1 MNLSSRKAAPI
12 CVLAALLVASC
23 SGGGGNDVRRG
34 GWNRD
39 QDRIPAVEAVEVV
52 LGSLPL
58 EERLAGSVRAR
69 NQTEIYPE
77 VTGQIVEVLA
87 NDGDHVDA
95 GTPLVRLR
103 DVDYQERL
111 RQAESGL
118 AVARARVQQAEANL
132 TRVRSTLRRIE
143 AMAERNLTSVADLEA
158 AQADALSAEAD
169 LALMQA
175 QLEQAESLVAERREE
190 LADTVVRAP
199 VAGVVGG
206 RNAEIGQLASSST
219 PLFVIGDT
227 SDMIVEVTLTQRM
240 LGYIRP
246 GTTAN
251 IVNDADPEQ
260 VIEAEVT
267 RISPFLHPVTRT
279 TTAEIEVSRPSEL
292 LRPGMFVTVNV
303 LYGETEVA
311 PVIPNSAIYRNP
323 RDGRTGVYAA
333 SLDDA
338 VPDREFTETSS
349 LPAGGPLQ
357 PIGPVE
363 VRFVP
368 IEIVARGRLTT
379 AVRGVE
385 PGDWVVTLGH
395 HLLEGNNT
403 GQALIQPT
411 PWDHIIRLQ
420 QMQTRDLL
428 DLIRRRQEA
437 LTSGAV
443 IETLN

>member
-1 MNLSSRKAAPI
+1 
-12 CVLAALLVASC
+12 
-23 SGGGGNDVRRG
+23 
-34 GWNRD
+34 
-39 QDRIPAVEAVEVV
+39 
-52 LGSLPL
+52 
-58 EERLAGSVRAR
+58 
-69 NQTEIYPE
+69 
-77 VTGQIVEVLA
+77 
-87 NDGDHVDA
+87 
-95 GTPLVRLR
+95 
-103 DVDYQERL
+103 
-111 RQAESGL
+111 
-118 AVARARVQQAEANL
+118 
-132 TRVRSTLRRIE
+132 
-143 AMAERNLTSVADLEA
+143 RNLTSVADLEA

-175 QLEQAESLVAERREE
+175 QLDQAESLVAERREE

-206 RNAEIGQLASSST
+206 RNAEIGQLATSST

-251 IVNDADPEQ
+251 IVSDAAPEQ

-279 TTAEIEVSRPSEL
+279 TTAEIEVARPSEL
-292 LRPGMFVTVNV
+292 LRPGMFVTVNM
-303 LYGETEVA
+303 LYGETELA

-338 VPDREFTETSS
+338 VLDRELTETSS

-368 IEIVARGRLTT
+368 VAL
-379 AVRGVE
+379 
-385 PGDWVVTLGH
+385 
-395 HLLEGNNT
+395 
-403 GQALIQPT
+403 
-411 PWDHIIRLQ
+411 
-420 QMQTRDLL
+420 
-428 DLIRRRQEA
+428 
-437 LTSGAV
+437 
-443 IETLN
+443 